1 MATLSYYVIFQEAT
15 GFQYAVHSSSATT
28 TAKTLIQ
35 IKAGA
40 ATPLE
45 IIEAGCSGQSD
56 TADAMEI
63 LILRITSTATV
74 TSFTPLEL
82 VEAGPAA
89 DAAGG
94 TSATGIDASSN
105 GTAGDILVRQNVSVQ
120 AGGGFFWSK
129 NMGGARIYVP
139 AAGFLALKSNIT
151 IT

>member
-1 MATLSYYVIFQEAT
+1 MATLSYYMIFQEAT
-15 GFQYAVHSSSATT
+15 GFQYAVHASGAVT

-45 IIEAGCSGQSD
+45 LLEAGCSGQSD

-63 LILRITSTATV
+63 LILRLTAAATV

-82 VEAGPAA
+82 SESGPAA

-94 TSATGIDASSN
+94 TAATGTDASAN
-105 GTAGDILVRQNVSVQ
+105 GTAGDILVRVNASVQ
-120 AGGGFFWSK
+120 AGGGFYWSK